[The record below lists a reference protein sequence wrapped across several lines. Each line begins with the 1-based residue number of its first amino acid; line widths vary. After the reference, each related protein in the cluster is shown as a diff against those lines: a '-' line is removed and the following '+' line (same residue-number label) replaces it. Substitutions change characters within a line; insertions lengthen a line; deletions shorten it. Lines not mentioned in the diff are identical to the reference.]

1 MKRILIASALVA
13 MAIASVNAATVTW
26 QATGQTDSDG
36 AALNGAIAYL
46 FNTADVSVSDVSS
59 ALEDGTFL
67 DANGVASKALA
78 SKASTATGG
87 FAMAGIG
94 SFENETV
101 ELFMVVFDG
110 DSATSDNVKISG
122 TYSQNFAKSNKTY
135 NFNTRLASAT
145 WSPNPMAVPEPTT
158 VALLALGLAALG
170 LKRKVA

>member
-1 MKRILIASALVA
+1 MKRILVVSALVT

-26 QATGQTDSDG
+26 QATGQTDSG
-36 AALNGAIAYL
+36 GTALNGAIAYL
-46 FNTADVSVSDVSS
+46 FNTANVTIAQVNK

-67 DANGVASKALA
+67 DAGGIASKALA
-78 SKASTATGG
+78 SKESTETGG
-87 FAMAGIG
+87 FAKAGIG

-110 DSATSDNVKISG
+110 PTATSDNVKISE

-135 NFNTRLASAT
+135 NFNSRLSSAT
-145 WSPNPMAVPEPTT
+145 WAPNPMAVPEPTT